1 MGLSLSINQ
10 SNYQETS
17 NQISQISNEECINY
31 VTNDTEIVMDID
43 GGTYG
48 NIDISVIALLNS
60 PSCILK
66 ASLDSSLI
74 NTLSNKQSAQ
84 ITDMAGLFTALDA
97 LARIGGSDSI
107 SQSNYQK
114 IMNES
119 TQQLNSLCKN
129 YTGAEEPIILNFTDA
144 KIRNINIKK
153 LAQSNKSD
161 CVINNMVKS
170 YISNNESNDQTAK
183 ITRMG
188 IMGIILV
195 VIIIIII
202 GVVMR
207 HHKNH
212 KKADASDSSSISFG
226 NDDTG
231 ELAEALFNDK
241 GSSRSSTLV
250 KAAVAGSIGT
260 SFANAAFG
268 SKGGSRS
275 STSAKKPTASKGG
288 SRISSLAKT
297 AISKNPAVMGA
308 KIAATKL

>member
-1 MGLSLSINQ
+1 MGLSMSINQ

-31 VTNDTEIVMDID
+31 VTNDTEIVVNID
-43 GGTYG
+43 GGSYG
-48 NIDISVIALLNS
+48 NIDISAIALLNS

-129 YTGAEEPIILNFTDA
+129 YSGAEEPIILNLTDA
-144 KIRNINIKK
+144 KVRNINIKK
-153 LAQSNKSD
+153 LAESNKSD

-170 YISNNESNDQTAK
+170 YISNNETNDQTAK

-188 IMGIILV
+188 IMAIILLI
-195 VIIIIII
+195 IIIIII

-207 HHKNH
+207 HHKKH

-231 ELAEALFNDK
+231 ELADALFNDK
-241 GSSRSSTLV
+241 GGSESSSLES
-250 KAAVAGSIGT
+250 AAI
-260 SFANAAFG
+260 
-268 SKGGSRS
+268 
-275 STSAKKPTASKGG
+275 ASKGG
-288 SRISSLAKT
+288 SGSSSLESA
-297 AISKNPAVMGA
+297 AIADNPDAMGA
-308 KIAATKL
+308 KIATTEL

>member
-1 MGLSLSINQ
+1 MGLSMSINQ

-31 VTNDTEIVMDID
+31 VTNDTEIVVNID
-43 GGTYG
+43 GGSYG
-48 NIDISVIALLNS
+48 NIDISAIALLNS

-129 YTGAEEPIILNFTDA
+129 YSGAEEPIILNLTDT
-144 KIRNINIKK
+144 KVRNINIKK
-153 LAQSNKSD
+153 LAESNKSD

-170 YISNNESNDQTAK
+170 YISNNETNDQTAK

-188 IMGIILV
+188 IMAIILLI
-195 VIIIIII
+195 IIIIII

-207 HHKNH
+207 HHKKH

-231 ELAEALFNDK
+231 ELADALFNDK
-241 GSSRSSTLV
+241 GGSGSSSL
-250 KAAVAGSIGT
+250 
-260 SFANAAFG
+260 
-268 SKGGSRS
+268 
-275 STSAKKPTASKGG
+275 AKPAIASKGG
-288 SRISSLAKT
+288 SGSSSLESA
-297 AISKNPAVMGA
+297 AIADNPDSGSSSLESAAIADNPDAMGA
-308 KIAATKL
+308 KIATTEL

>member
-1 MGLSLSINQ
+1 MSINQ

-31 VTNDTEIVMDID
+31 VTNDTEIVVNID
-43 GGTYG
+43 GGSYG
-48 NIDISVIALLNS
+48 NIDISAIALLNS

-129 YTGAEEPIILNFTDA
+129 YSGAEEPIILNLTDA
-144 KIRNINIKK
+144 KVRNINIKK
-153 LAQSNKSD
+153 LAESNKSD

-170 YISNNESNDQTAK
+170 YISNNETNDQTAK

-188 IMGIILV
+188 IMAIILLI
-195 VIIIIII
+195 IIIIII

-207 HHKNH
+207 HHKKH

-231 ELAEALFNDK
+231 ELADALFNDK
-241 GSSRSSTLV
+241 GGSESSSLES
-250 KAAVAGSIGT
+250 AAI
-260 SFANAAFG
+260 
-268 SKGGSRS
+268 
-275 STSAKKPTASKGG
+275 ASKGG
-288 SRISSLAKT
+288 SGSSSLESA
-297 AISKNPAVMGA
+297 AIADNPDAMGA
-308 KIAATKL
+308 KIATTEL